1 MRHVNRVLAAL
12 LSVALIAAGALLII
26 EVIAQRLGSAPAL
39 IAWPDVYA
47 WGSRTTWDETV
58 IRVSCIAMSVVG
70 AVLLVLE
77 LKRPRVRRL
86 TVAGEP
92 EGVDIAYTRSGVARA
107 VQGAAAG
114 VDGIRNASVRV
125 ARRSV
130 RLTALSA
137 STETSAAKSLMEP
150 VSRAA
155 QQQIDDL
162 RLDPPPRLAVSMR
175 ATQR

>member
-1 MRHVNRVLAAL
+1 MRHVNRVLAAV

-26 EVIAQRLGSAPAL
+26 EVIAVRLGSAPAL
-39 IAWPDVYA
+39 IPWPDIYV
-47 WGSRTTWDETV
+47 WGNDTTWDEAV
-58 IRVSCIAMSVVG
+58 IRVICITMAVVG
-70 AVLLVLE
+70 AVLLVFE

-86 TVAGEP
+86 AVAGEP

-107 VQGAAAG
+107 VQGAATG
-114 VDGIRNASVRV
+114 VDGIRSASVRV

-137 STETSAAKSLMEP
+137 STETRVAKSLMDP

-155 QQQIDDL
+155 QQRIDDL
-162 RLDPPPRLAVSMR
+162 RLDPAPRLAVSMR
-175 ATQR
+175 ATKR

>member
-1 MRHVNRVLAAL
+1 VRYVNRVLAAV

-26 EVIAQRLGSAPAL
+26 EVIAARLGSAPVL
-39 IAWPDVYA
+39 IPWPDAYV
-47 WGSRTTWDETV
+47 WGNDTTWDEAV
-58 IRVSCIAMSVVG
+58 IRVICITMSVVG
-70 AVLLVLE
+70 AVLLVFE

-86 TVAGEP
+86 AVAGEP

-107 VQGAAAG
+107 VQGAATG
-114 VDGIRNASVRV
+114 VDGIRSASVRV

-137 STETSAAKSLMEP
+137 STETRAAKSLLDP

-155 QQQIDDL
+155 QQQIDEL
-162 RLDPPPRLAVSMR
+162 RLDPTPRLAVSMR
-175 ATQR
+175 ATKR